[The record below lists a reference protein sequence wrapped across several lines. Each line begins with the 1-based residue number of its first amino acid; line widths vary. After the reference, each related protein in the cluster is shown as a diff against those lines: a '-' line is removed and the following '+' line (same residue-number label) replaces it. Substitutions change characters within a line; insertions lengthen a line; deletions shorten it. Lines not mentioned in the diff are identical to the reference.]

1 MERDLPKLKGAKSG
15 CRLLQVDQGVGL
27 PPFFEGPRIVS
38 LDVCLGALGGVM
50 YCLNF
55 YFWSWA
61 VSLQAW

>member
-38 LDVCLGALGGVM
+38 LDQSA
-50 YCLNF
+50 
-55 YFWSWA
+55 
-61 VSLQAW
+61 